1 MRGRTQQEQVDRSR
15 AGNWS
20 SERAVV
26 RVGDIDDIDCIALER
41 TTPTRRRVKVDG
53 VDLVFWA
60 PDRPR
65 RGLKTTSHHSYRRQR
80 CVNQVRF
87 HAAGSTLFQPTY
99 IDLGGPR
106 WSVSYPSTEGSE
118 QSPSRVIGSAS
129 HGRVA
134 FPQTDL
140 HVVDSCPCRENAE
153 MQR

>member
-60 PDRPR
+60 PDSRP
-65 RGLKTTSHHSYRRQR
+65 LHTT
-80 CVNQVRF
+80 V
-87 HAAGSTLFQPTY
+87 
-99 IDLGGPR
+99 IDDND
-106 WSVSYPSTEGSE
+106 V
-118 QSPSRVIGSAS
+118 
-129 HGRVA
+129 
-134 FPQTDL
+134 
-140 HVVDSCPCRENAE
+140 
-153 MQR
+153 